1 MDDILIECSP
11 GISGDMLLGAFYDL
25 GVPKKV
31 IEQPLIDLGL
41 KNLYQLDFKESK
53 SCSIR
58 GIKAKVENIDS
69 GPSKRTWRSIKELI
83 LNGHLEDKLKKI
95 IYEVFESLAIAE
107 GKVHGIKSEDVHF
120 HEIGAIDSL
129 VDIIGVCAAFNY
141 LNPKWVYCNE
151 PTLGKGFVQT
161 EHGKLSVP
169 APAVIELV
177 RQKNIKVLSNC
188 GSSIEGE
195 LSTPTGI
202 ALLANLVDYL
212 EPPSKYSI
220 NSYGVGI
227 GNLNFPF
234 PNLVRVYKIASFNNS
249 SDNDNEQI
257 SPKCEEIIIQ
267 EAWIDDQT
275 AEDISN
281 FVEKLRIE
289 GAYDVS
295 YQAINMKKNRIGFSI
310 QAILPI
316 EKKEFFRRLWF
327 DYSNTIGVRERT
339 QSRWILLRR
348 RGECS
353 TIFGNIKVKQTLK
366 PDGSIIMKP
375 ENDEVLRLNL
385 EHKISTY
392 EIRKIIKESSNKFKA
407 FENWK

>member
-1 MDDILIECSP
+1 MDNVYIECSP

-31 IEQPLIDLGL
+31 IEQPLIDIGL
-41 KNLYQLDFKESK
+41 KDLYHLEFKESK

-58 GIKAKVENIDS
+58 GIKAKVENIDCS
-69 GPSKRTWRSIKELI
+69 PTKRTWKSIKELI
-83 LNGHLEDKLKKI
+83 SNGHLEDKLKQI
-95 IYEVFESLAIAE
+95 IFEVFESLANAE

-129 VDIIGVCAAFNY
+129 VDIIGVCAALNY
-141 LNPKWVYCNE
+141 LNPKKVYCNE
-151 PTLGKGFVQT
+151 PMLGKGFVKT
-161 EHGKLSVP
+161 EHGKLAVP
-169 APAVIELV
+169 PPAVIELIK
-177 RQKNIKVLSNC
+177 QKNIKVLS
-188 GSSIEGE
+188 SRDSIEGE

-212 EPPSKYSI
+212 EPPSKFSI

-227 GNLNFPF
+227 GNLKFPF
-234 PNLVRVYKIASFNNS
+234 PNLVRVYKITSFEDS
-249 SDNDNEQI
+249 TITEQI
-257 SPKCEEIIIQ
+257 NPKCEEISVQ

-275 AEDISN
+275 PEDISN

-310 QAILPI
+310 QVILPI

-339 QSRWILLRR
+339 QYRWILLRR

-353 TIFGNIKVKQTLK
+353 TTFGNIKVKQTLK
-366 PDGSIIMKP
+366 PDGSIITKP
-375 ENDEVLRLNL
+375 ENDEVLRLQL
-385 EHKISTY
+385 KHKISTY
-392 EIRKIIKESSNKFKA
+392 EIRKIIKDSGEKFKA

>member
-1 MDDILIECSP
+1 MEDVLIECSP

-25 GVPKKV
+25 GVPKQV
-31 IEQPLIDLGL
+31 IEQPLVDLGL
-41 KNLYQLDFKESK
+41 KDFYHLEFKESK
-53 SCSIR
+53 SSSIR
-58 GIKAKVENIDS
+58 GIRVNVENIDS
-69 GPSKRTWRSIKELI
+69 SPFKRTWKSIKELI
-83 LNGHLEDKLKKI
+83 SNGNLEDKLKQKI
-95 IYEVFESLAIAE
+95 FEVFESLANAE

-129 VDIIGVCAAFNY
+129 VDIVGVCAAFNY
-141 LNPKWVYCNE
+141 LNPKKVYCNE
-151 PTLGKGFVQT
+151 PMLGKGFVQT

-169 APAVIELV
+169 PPAVIELI
-177 RQKNIKVLSNC
+177 REKNIKVLKSFD
-188 GSSIEGE
+188 SIEGE

-202 ALLANLVDYL
+202 ALLSNLVDYL
-212 EPPSKYSI
+212 QPPSKYSV

-227 GNLNFPF
+227 GNKKFPF
-234 PNLVRVYKIASFNNS
+234 ANLVRVYKIESFDDS
-249 SDNDNEQI
+249 SINQQI
-257 SPKCEEIIIQ
+257 NPKFEEISVQ

-275 AEDISN
+275 PEDICN

-310 QAILPI
+310 QAILPV

-327 DYSNTIGVRERT
+327 DYSNTIGVRERI

-353 TIFGNIKVKQTLK
+353 TSFGKIKVKQTLK
-366 PDGSIIMKP
+366 PDGSITMKP
-375 ENDEVLRLNL
+375 ENDEVLRLKL
-385 EHKISTY
+385 EHKISTD
-392 EIRKIIKESSNKFKA
+392 EIRKIIKDSSKKFKA

>member
-1 MDDILIECSP
+1 MEDILIECSP

-31 IEQPLIDLGL
+31 IEKPLIDLGL
-41 KNLYQLDFKESK
+41 KDLYHLEFNESK

-58 GIKAKVENIDS
+58 GIKAKVENIDCI
-69 GPSKRTWRSIKELI
+69 PNKRTWRSIKEII
-83 LNGHLEDKLKKI
+83 LNGNLENKLKQI
-95 IYEVFESLAIAE
+95 IYEVFESLASAE
-107 GKVHGIKSEDVHF
+107 GKVHGINSEDVHF

-129 VDIIGVCAAFNY
+129 VDIIGVCSALNY
-141 LNPKWVYCNE
+141 LNPKKVYCNE
-151 PTLGKGFVQT
+151 PMLGKGFVQT

-169 APAVIELV
+169 PPAVIELI
-177 RQKNIKVLSNC
+177 RRKNIKVLS
-188 GSSIEGE
+188 SFDSIEGE

-202 ALLANLVDYL
+202 ALLSNLVDYL
-212 EPPSKYSI
+212 ELPSKYSI

-227 GNLNFPF
+227 GNLKFPF
-234 PNLVRVYKIASFNNS
+234 PNLVRVYKITSFDKS
-249 SDNDNEQI
+249 SVNEKI
-257 SPKCEEIIIQ
+257 NPKCEEICVQ

-275 AEDISN
+275 PEDVSN

-310 QAILPI
+310 QVILPV
-316 EKKEFFRRLWF
+316 EKKAFFRRLWF
-327 DYSNTIGVRERT
+327 DYSNSIGVRERT

-353 TIFGNIKVKQTLK
+353 TTFGNIKVKQTLK
-366 PDGSIIMKP
+366 PDGSITMKP
-375 ENDEVLRLNL
+375 ENDEVLRLKL
-385 EHKISTY
+385 EHKISTE
-392 EIRKIIKESSNKFKA
+392 EIRKIIRDSGKKFKA

>member
-1 MDDILIECSP
+1 MDDVLIECSP

-41 KNLYQLDFKESK
+41 KDLYQLDFKESK

-58 GIKAKVENIDS
+58 GIKAKVENIDCS
-69 GPSKRTWRSIKELI
+69 PIKRTWRSIKELI

-107 GKVHGIKSEDVHF
+107 GKVHGIKSDEVHF

-129 VDIIGVCAAFNY
+129 VDIIGVCAALNY
-141 LNPKWVYCNE
+141 LNPKRVYCNE
-151 PTLGKGFVQT
+151 PMLGKGFVQT

-169 APAVIELV
+169 PPAVIELI
-177 RQKNIKVLSNC
+177 RQKNIKVLSSLN
-188 GSSIEGE
+188 SIDGE

-202 ALLANLVDYL
+202 ALLANFVDYP

-227 GNLNFPF
+227 GNLKFTF
-234 PNLVRVYKIASFNNS
+234 PNLVRVYKITSFEDFS
-249 SDNDNEQI
+249 INDNEQI
-257 SPKCEEIIIQ
+257 SPKCEEISIQ

-275 AEDISN
+275 PEDISN

-310 QAILPI
+310 QVILPI

-353 TIFGNIKVKQTLK
+353 TTFGNIKVKQTLK
-366 PDGSIIMKP
+366 PDGSITMKP
-375 ENDEVLRLNL
+375 ENDEVLRLQL
-385 EHKISTY
+385 KHKISTY
-392 EIRKIIKESSNKFKA
+392 EIRKIIKESSKKFKA

>member
-1 MDDILIECSP
+1 MDDVLIECSP

-31 IEQPLIDLGL
+31 IEQPIIDLGL
-41 KNLYQLDFKESK
+41 KDLYQLDFKESK

-58 GIKAKVENIDS
+58 GIKAKVENIDCS
-69 GPSKRTWRSIKELI
+69 PIKRTWRSIKELI
-83 LNGHLEDKLKKI
+83 LNGNLEDKLKKI

-107 GKVHGIKSEDVHF
+107 GKVHGIKSDEVHF

-141 LNPKWVYCNE
+141 LNPKRVYCNE
-151 PTLGKGFVQT
+151 PMLGRGFVQT

-169 APAVIELV
+169 PPAVIELI
-177 RQKNIKVLSNC
+177 RQKNIKVLSNRD
-188 GSSIEGE
+188 SIEGE

-202 ALLANLVDYL
+202 ALLVNLVDFL
-212 EPPSKYSI
+212 EPPLKFSI

-227 GNLNFPF
+227 GNQKFPF
-234 PNLVRVYKIASFNNS
+234 PNLVRVYKITSFEDSSINN
-249 SDNDNEQI
+249 NEQI
-257 SPKCEEIIIQ
+257 SPKCEEISIQ

-275 AEDISN
+275 PEDISN
-281 FVEKLRIE
+281 FVEKLRME

-310 QAILPI
+310 QVILPI
-316 EKKEFFRRLWF
+316 EKKEFFRKLWF
-327 DYSNTIGVRERT
+327 EYSNTIGVRERT

-353 TIFGNIKVKQTLK
+353 TTFGNIKVKQTLK
-366 PDGSIIMKP
+366 PDGSITMKP
-375 ENDEVLRLNL
+375 ENDEVLRLHL
-385 EHKISTY
+385 KHKISTY
-392 EIRKIIKESSNKFKA
+392 EIRKIIKESSKKFKA

>member
-1 MDDILIECSP
+1 MDDVLIECSP

-41 KNLYQLDFKESK
+41 KDLYQLNFKESK

-58 GIKAKVENIDS
+58 GIKAKVESIDCS
-69 GPSKRTWRSIKELI
+69 PIKRTWRSIKELI

-107 GKVHGIKSEDVHF
+107 GKVHGIKFDDVHF

-129 VDIIGVCAAFNY
+129 VDIIGVCAALNY
-141 LNPKWVYCNE
+141 LNPKRVYCNE
-151 PTLGKGFVQT
+151 PMLGKGFVQT

-169 APAVIELV
+169 PPAVIELIG
-177 RQKNIKVLSNC
+177 QKNIKVLSSLN
-188 GSSIEGE
+188 SIDGE

-202 ALLANLVDYL
+202 ALLINFVDYFQ
-212 EPPSKYSI
+212 PPLKYSI

-227 GNLNFPF
+227 GNLEFPF
-234 PNLVRVYKIASFNNS
+234 PNLVRVYKITSFEDS
-249 SDNDNEQI
+249 SFDDRIN
-257 SPKCEEIIIQ
+257 PKCEEIAVQ

-275 AEDISN
+275 PEDITN
-281 FVEKLRIE
+281 FIEKLRIE

-316 EKKEFFRRLWF
+316 EKKRFFRRLWF

-353 TIFGNIKVKQTLK
+353 TTFGNIKVKQTLK
-366 PDGSIIMKP
+366 PDGSITMKP
-375 ENDEVLRLNL
+375 ENDEVLRLKL
-385 EHKISTY
+385 EHKISTE
-392 EIRKIIKESSNKFKA
+392 EIRKIIKDSSEKFKA

>member
-1 MDDILIECSP
+1 MEDVLIECSP

-41 KNLYQLDFKESK
+41 KDLYHLEFKESK

-58 GIKAKVENIDS
+58 GIKAQVENIDGS
-69 GPSKRTWRSIKELI
+69 QIKRTWRCIKEVI
-83 LNGHLEDKLKKI
+83 SNGHLEDKLKQI

-107 GKVHGIKSEDVHF
+107 GKVHGIKSDDVHF

-129 VDIIGVCAAFNY
+129 VDIIGVCAALNY
-141 LNPKWVYCNE
+141 LNPRKVFCNE
-151 PTLGKGFVQT
+151 PMLGKGFVQT

-169 APAVIELV
+169 PPAVIELI
-177 RQKNIKVLSNC
+177 RQKNIKVLS
-188 GSSIEGE
+188 SFDSVEGE

-202 ALLANLVDYL
+202 ALLSNLVNHSKV
-212 EPPSKYSI
+212 PSKYSI

-227 GNLNFPF
+227 GKLKFPF
-234 PNLVRVYKIASFNNS
+234 PNLVRVFKITSFEDS
-249 SDNDNEQI
+249 SFKKQI
-257 SPKCEEIIIQ
+257 NPKCEEVSVQ

-275 AEDISN
+275 PEDISN

-327 DYSNTIGVRERT
+327 DYSNTIGVRERN

-353 TIFGNIKVKQTLK
+353 TTFGNIKVKQTLK
-366 PDGSIIMKP
+366 PDGSITTKP
-375 ENDEVLRLNL
+375 ENDEVLRLTL
-385 EHKISTY
+385 EQKISAD
-392 EIRKIIKESSNKFKA
+392 EIRKIINESSDKFKS

>member
-1 MDDILIECSP
+1 MEDVLIECSP

-31 IEQPLIDLGL
+31 IEKPLFDLGL
-41 KNLYQLDFKESK
+41 KDLYQLDFKESK

-58 GIKAKVENIDS
+58 GVKAKVENIDCS
-69 GPSKRTWRSIKELI
+69 SSKRTWRNIKELI

-107 GKVHGIKSEDVHF
+107 GKVHGIKSDEVHF

-129 VDIIGVCAAFNY
+129 VDIIGVCAALNY
-141 LNPKWVYCNE
+141 LNPKRVYCNE
-151 PTLGKGFVQT
+151 PMLGKGFVQT

-169 APAVIELV
+169 PPAVIELI
-177 RQKNIKVLSNC
+177 RQKNIKVLSNRD
-188 GSSIEGE
+188 SIEGE

-202 ALLANLVDYL
+202 ALLTNLVDYL
-212 EPPSKYSI
+212 ELPSKYSI

-227 GNLNFPF
+227 GNLKFPF
-234 PNLVRVYKIASFNNS
+234 PNLVRVYKITSFEDS
-249 SDNDNEQI
+249 SINDNEQI
-257 SPKCEEIIIQ
+257 SPRCEEISIQ

-275 AEDISN
+275 PEDISN

-310 QAILPI
+310 QVILPI

-353 TIFGNIKVKQTLK
+353 TTFGNIKVKQTLK

-375 ENDEVLRLNL
+375 ENDEVLRLQL
-385 EHKISTY
+385 KHKISTY
-392 EIRKIIKESSNKFKA
+392 EIRKIIKESGKKFKA

>member
-1 MDDILIECSP
+1 MEDVLIECSP

-25 GVPKKV
+25 GVPKNV
-31 IEQPLIDLGL
+31 IEKPLIDLGL
-41 KNLYQLDFKESK
+41 KDLYHLEFKESK

-58 GIKAKVENIDS
+58 GIKTKVDNIDCS
-69 GPSKRTWRSIKELI
+69 STKRTWRSTKELI
-83 LNGHLEDKLKKI
+83 ANGHLEDKLKQK
-95 IYEVFESLAIAE
+95 IYEVFESLASAE

-129 VDIIGVCAAFNY
+129 VDIIGVCAALNY
-141 LNPKWVYCNE
+141 LNPKRVYCNE
-151 PTLGKGFVQT
+151 PILGKGFVQT
-161 EHGKLSVP
+161 EHGKLSIP

-177 RQKNIKVLSNC
+177 RQNNIKVLSDWN
-188 GSSIEGE
+188 SIEGE

-202 ALLANLVDYL
+202 ALLANLVDYP

-227 GNLNFPF
+227 GNLKFSF
-234 PNLVRVYKIASFNNS
+234 PNLVRVYKITSFNNS
-249 SDNDNEQI
+249 SINDNEQI
-257 SPKCEEIIIQ
+257 SPKREEIIIQ

-275 AEDISN
+275 PEDISN
-281 FVEKLRIE
+281 FVEKLRTE

-327 DYSNTIGVRERT
+327 DYSNTIGFRERT

-366 PDGSIIMKP
+366 PDGSITMKP
-375 ENDEVLRLNL
+375 ENDEVLRLKL
-385 EHKISTY
+385 EHKISTD
-392 EIRKIIKESSNKFKA
+392 EIRKIIKESSEKFKA

>member
-1 MDDILIECSP
+1 
-11 GISGDMLLGAFYDL
+11 LLGAFYDL

-41 KNLYQLDFKESK
+41 KDLYQLEFEDSK

-58 GIKAKVENIDS
+58 GIKTKVENIDCS
-69 GPSKRTWRSIKELI
+69 PIKRTWKSIKEL
-83 LNGHLEDKLKKI
+83 LLSSHLEDKLKKI
-95 IYEVFESLAIAE
+95 IYEVFESLATAE
-107 GKVHGIKSEDVHF
+107 GKVHGIKSDDVHF

-129 VDIIGVCAAFNY
+129 VDIIGVCAALNY
-141 LNPKWVYCNE
+141 LNPKRVYCNE
-151 PTLGKGFVQT
+151 PMLGKGFIKT

-169 APAVIELV
+169 PPAVIELI
-177 RQKNIKVLSNC
+177 RQKNINVLS
-188 GSSIEGE
+188 SFDSIEGE

-202 ALLANLVDYL
+202 ALLSNLVAYL
-212 EPPSKYSI
+212 QPPSKYSI
-220 NSYGVGI
+220 HSYGVGI
-227 GNLNFPF
+227 GNLKFSF
-234 PNLVRVYKIASFNNS
+234 PNLVRVYKIISFEDS
-249 SDNDNEQI
+249 SLNEQI
-257 SPKCEEIIIQ
+257 SPKCEEISIQ

-275 AEDISN
+275 PEDISN

-327 DYSNTIGVRERT
+327 DYSNTIGVRERI

-353 TIFGNIKVKQTLK
+353 TPFGNIKVKQTMK
-366 PDGSIIMKP
+366 PDGSITMKP
-375 ENDEVLRLNL
+375 ENDEVMRLKIA
-385 EHKISTY
+385 HKKSSD
-392 EIRKIIKESSNKFKA
+392 EIRKIIKESSKKFKA
-407 FENWK
+407 FENWQ

>member
-1 MDDILIECSP
+1 MEEIFIECSP

-25 GVPKKV
+25 GLPKKV

-41 KNLYQLDFKESK
+41 KDLYNLEFKESK

-58 GIKAKVENIDS
+58 GIKTNIESVECVS
-69 GPSKRTWRSIKELI
+69 TKRNWKSIKELL
-83 LNGHLEDKLKKI
+83 LNGHLEDRLQKI
-95 IYEVFESLAIAE
+95 IYEVFESLANAE
-107 GKVHGIKSEDVHF
+107 GKVHGIKPEDVHF
-120 HEIGAIDSL
+120 HEIGSIDSL

-141 LNPKWVYCNE
+141 LNPKKVFCNE
-151 PTLGKGFVQT
+151 PMLGKGFVQT

-169 APAVIELV
+169 PPAVIELI
-177 RQKNIKVLSNC
+177 REKNMKVLSC
-188 GSSIEGE
+188 FDSIEGE

-202 ALLANLVDYL
+202 ALLSNLVNYSK
-212 EPPSKYSI
+212 PPSRFSI

-227 GNLNFPF
+227 GNQKFPF
-234 PNLVRVYKIASFNNS
+234 PNLVRVYKIITFEDSPTNHHIN
-249 SDNDNEQI
+249 
-257 SPKCEEIIIQ
+257 PKCEEISIQ

-275 AEDISN
+275 PEDISN

-295 YQAINMKKNRIGFSI
+295 YQSISMKKDRLGFSI
-310 QAILPI
+310 QVILPI
-316 EKKEFFRRLWF
+316 EKREYFRRLWF
-327 DYSNTIGVRERT
+327 DYSNTIGIRERT

-353 TIFGNIKVKQTLK
+353 TTFGNIKVKQTLK
-366 PDGSIIMKP
+366 LDGSITMKP
-375 ENDEVLRLNL
+375 ENDEVLRLKL
-385 EHKISTY
+385 EHKKSTA
-392 EIRKIIKESSNKFKA
+392 EIRKIIKESSRKFIA

>member
-1 MDDILIECSP
+1 MEDVLIECSP

-41 KNLYQLDFKESK
+41 KDLYQIDFKESK

-58 GIKAKVENIDS
+58 GIKTKVENIDCN
-69 GPSKRTWRSIKELI
+69 PIKRTWKSIKELI
-83 LNGHLEDKLKKI
+83 LKGYLEDKLKKI
-95 IYEVFESLAIAE
+95 IYGVFESLAIAE
-107 GKVHGIKSEDVHF
+107 GKVHGIKSDDVHF

-129 VDIIGVCAAFNY
+129 VDIIGVCAALNY
-141 LNPKWVYCNE
+141 LNPKRVYCNE
-151 PTLGKGFVQT
+151 PMLGKGFVQT

-169 APAVIELV
+169 SPAVIELI
-177 RQKNIKVLSNC
+177 RQKNIKVLSNHD
-188 GSSIEGE
+188 SIEGE

-227 GNLNFPF
+227 GNLKFSF
-234 PNLVRVYKIASFNNS
+234 PNLVRVYKISTFENSSFNQ
-249 SDNDNEQI
+249 QI
-257 SPKCEEIIIQ
+257 NPKCEEISIQ

-275 AEDISN
+275 PEDISN

-295 YQAINMKKNRIGFSI
+295 YQATNMKKNRIGFSI
-310 QAILPI
+310 QAILPV

-327 DYSNTIGVRERT
+327 DYSSTIGIRERT

-353 TIFGNIKVKQTLK
+353 TTFGNIKVKQTLK
-366 PDGSIIMKP
+366 PDGSIITKP
-375 ENDEVLRLNL
+375 ENDEVLRLQL
-385 EHKISTY
+385 KHKISTY
-392 EIRKIIKESSNKFKA
+392 EIRKIIKESSKKFKA

>member
-1 MDDILIECSP
+1 MDDVLIECSP
-11 GISGDMLLGAFYDL
+11 GISGEMLLGAFYDL

-41 KNLYQLDFKESK
+41 KDLYQLDFKESK

-69 GPSKRTWRSIKELI
+69 SPIKRTWKSIKELI
-83 LNGHLEDKLKKI
+83 LNGHLEDKLKKL

-107 GKVHGIKSEDVHF
+107 GKVHGIKSHEVHF

-129 VDIIGVCAAFNY
+129 VDIIGVCAALNY
-141 LNPKWVYCNE
+141 LNPKRVYCNE
-151 PTLGKGFVQT
+151 PMLGKGFVHT

-169 APAVIELV
+169 PPAVIELI
-177 RQKNIKVLSNC
+177 RQKNIKVLS
-188 GSSIEGE
+188 SRDSIEGE

-212 EPPSKYSI
+212 EPPLKFSI

-227 GNLNFPF
+227 GSLKFPF
-234 PNLVRVYKIASFNNS
+234 PNLVRVYKITSFEDS
-249 SDNDNEQI
+249 SNNDNEQI
-257 SPKCEEIIIQ
+257 NPKCEEISIQ

-275 AEDISN
+275 PEDISN

-310 QAILPI
+310 QVILPI

-327 DYSNTIGVRERT
+327 DYSSTIGVRERN

-353 TIFGNIKVKQTLK
+353 TTFGNIKVKQTLK

-385 EHKISTY
+385 KHKISTY
-392 EIRKIIKESSNKFKA
+392 EIRKIINESSEKFKA

>member
-1 MDDILIECSP
+1 MDDVLIECSP

-41 KNLYQLDFKESK
+41 KDLYQLNFKESK

-58 GIKAKVENIDS
+58 GIKAKVDNIDS
-69 GPSKRTWRSIKELI
+69 IPIKRTWRSIKELI
-83 LNGHLEDKLKKI
+83 SNGHLEDKLKQI
-95 IYEVFESLAIAE
+95 IYQVFESLANAE

-129 VDIIGVCAAFNY
+129 VDIIGVCAALHY
-141 LNPKWVYCNE
+141 LNPKKVYCNE
-151 PTLGKGFVQT
+151 PMLGKGFVET

-169 APAVIELV
+169 PPAVIELIT
-177 RQKNIKVLSNC
+177 QKNIKFFFFFLLIVFE
-188 GSSIEGE
+188 I
-195 LSTPTGI
+195 STPTGI
-202 ALLANLVDYL
+202 ALLSNLVHNL
-212 EPPSKYSI
+212 QPPSKYSV

-227 GNLNFPF
+227 GNKKFPF
-234 PNLVRVYKIASFNNS
+234 ANLVRVYKITSFEDS
-249 SDNDNEQI
+249 SINDNVQI
-257 SPKCEEIIIQ
+257 SPKCEEISIQ

-275 AEDISN
+275 PEDISN

-310 QAILPI
+310 QVILPI
-316 EKKEFFRRLWF
+316 EKKEYFRRLWF
-327 DYSNTIGVRERT
+327 NYSNTIGVRERT

-353 TIFGNIKVKQTLK
+353 TTFGNIKVKQTLR
-366 PDGSIIMKP
+366 PDGSITTKP
-375 ENDEVLRLNL
+375 ENDEVFRLKI
-385 EHKISTY
+385 EHKKSAE
-392 EIRKIIKESSNKFKA
+392 EIRKIIKESSKNFKN

>member
-1 MDDILIECSP
+1 MEDILIECSP
-11 GISGDMLLGAFYDL
+11 GISGDMLLGALYDL

-31 IEQPLIDLGL
+31 IEKPLIDLGL
-41 KNLYQLDFKESK
+41 KDRYNLEFYESK

-58 GIKAKVENIDS
+58 GVKAKVENIDCS
-69 GPSKRTWRSIKELI
+69 SIKRTWRSIKEI
-83 LNGHLEDKLKKI
+83 ISNGHLEDELKQI
-95 IYEVFESLAIAE
+95 IYEVFESLASVE
-107 GKVHGIKSEDVHF
+107 GKVHGIKPEEVHF

-141 LNPKWVYCNE
+141 LNPKKIYCNE
-151 PTLGKGFVQT
+151 PMLGKGFVQT

-169 APAVIELV
+169 PPAVIELI
-177 RQKNIKVLSNC
+177 RQKNIKVLS
-188 GSSIEGE
+188 SFDSIEGE

-202 ALLANLVDYL
+202 ALLSNLADYF

-227 GNLNFPF
+227 GNQKFQF
-234 PNLVRVYKIASFNNS
+234 PNLVRVYKIISFES
-249 SDNDNEQI
+249 SSANEQ
-257 SPKCEEIIIQ
+257 SNPKCEEIALQ

-275 AEDISN
+275 PEDISN
-281 FVEKLRIE
+281 FVEKLRVE

-310 QAILPI
+310 QVILPI

-348 RGECS
+348 KGECL
-353 TIFGNIKVKQTLK
+353 TTFGNIKVKQTMK
-366 PDGSIIMKP
+366 PDGSITMKP
-375 ENDEVLRLNL
+375 ENDEVLRLKL

-392 EIRKIIKESSNKFKA
+392 EIRKIIKESIKKFKA
-407 FENWK
+407 LENWK

>member
-1 MDDILIECSP
+1 MDDFLIECSP

-41 KNLYQLDFKESK
+41 KDLYNLEFKESK

-58 GIKAKVENIDS
+58 GIKAEVKNINRIQI
-69 GPSKRTWRSIKELI
+69 KRTWKNIKELI
-83 LNGHLEDKLKKI
+83 TNGNLEDKLKLI
-95 IYEVFESLAIAE
+95 IYEVFESLALAE

-129 VDIIGVCAAFNY
+129 VDIIGVCAALNF
-141 LNPKWVYCNE
+141 LNPKKVYCNE
-151 PTLGKGFVQT
+151 PMLGKGFVKT
-161 EHGKLSVP
+161 EHGKLSIP
-169 APAVIELV
+169 PPAVVELI
-177 RQKNIKVLSNC
+177 RQKNIKVLS
-188 GSSIEGE
+188 SFDSIEGE

-202 ALLANLVDYL
+202 ALLSNLVDYL
-212 EPPSKYSI
+212 QPPSKYSI

-227 GNLNFPF
+227 GNLKFPF
-234 PNLVRVYKIASFNNS
+234 PNLVRVYKISTFEDTLFNQKIN
-249 SDNDNEQI
+249 
-257 SPKCEEIIIQ
+257 PKCEEISVQ
-267 EAWIDDQT
+267 EALIDDQT
-275 AEDISN
+275 PEDISN

-310 QAILPI
+310 QAIVPV
-316 EKKEFFRRLWF
+316 EKKENFIQLWF
-327 DYSNTIGVRERT
+327 AYSNTIGVRERT
-339 QSRWILLRR
+339 QSRWVLLRR

-353 TIFGNIKVKQTLK
+353 TTFGNIKVKQTLK
-366 PDGSIIMKP
+366 PDGSINMKP
-375 ENDEVLRLNL
+375 ENDEVLRLKL
-385 EHKISTY
+385 QHKISTD
-392 EIRKIIKESSNKFKA
+392 EIRKIIKESSKNFKA

>member
-1 MDDILIECSP
+1 MEDILIECSP

-41 KNLYQLDFKESK
+41 KDLYQLEFKESK

-58 GIKAKVENIDS
+58 GIKANVQNVECSTI
-69 GPSKRTWRSIKELI
+69 KRTWKSIKELI
-83 LNGHLEDKLKKI
+83 SNGHLEDKLKQI
-95 IYEVFESLAIAE
+95 IYEVFESLANAE

-129 VDIIGVCAAFNY
+129 VDIIGVCAALHY
-141 LNPKWVYCNE
+141 LNPKKVYCNE
-151 PTLGKGFVQT
+151 PMLGKGFVQT
-161 EHGKLSVP
+161 EHRKLSVP
-169 APAVIELV
+169 TPAVIELI
-177 RQKNIKVLSNC
+177 RQKNIKVLS
-188 GSSIEGE
+188 SFDSIEGE

-202 ALLANLVDYL
+202 ALLSNLVGYSQ
-212 EPPSKYSI
+212 PPSKYSI

-227 GNLNFPF
+227 GNLKFPF
-234 PNLVRVYKIASFNNS
+234 PNLVRVYKISSFEAPS
-249 SDNDNEQI
+249 INDNPHI
-257 SPKCEEIIIQ
+257 SPKCEEISIQ

-275 AEDISN
+275 PEDISN

-295 YQAINMKKNRIGFSI
+295 YQAINMKKDRIRFSI

-316 EKKEFFRRLWF
+316 EKKECFRRLWF
-327 DYSNTIGVRERT
+327 NYSNTIGVRERN

-348 RGECS
+348 RGECL
-353 TIFGNIKVKQTLK
+353 TTFGNIKVKQTLR
-366 PDGSIIMKP
+366 PDGSITMKP
-375 ENDEVLRLNL
+375 ENDEVLRLKL
-385 EHKISTY
+385 EHKISTE
-392 EIRKIIKESSNKFKA
+392 EIRKIIKESSEKFKA

>member
-1 MDDILIECSP
+1 MDEVLIECSP

-41 KNLYQLDFKESK
+41 KDLYQIEFTEAK

-58 GIKAKVENIDS
+58 GIKAKVENIACS
-69 GPSKRTWRSIKELI
+69 PIKRTWRSIKDLI

-107 GKVHGIKSEDVHF
+107 GKVHGIESEDVHF

-129 VDIIGVCAAFNY
+129 VDIIGVCASLNY
-141 LNPKWVYCNE
+141 LNPRRVYCNE

-169 APAVIELV
+169 PPAVIELI
-177 RQKNIKVLSNC
+177 RQKNIKVLSNRD
-188 GSSIEGE
+188 SIEGE
-195 LSTPTGI
+195 FSTPTGI
-202 ALLANLVDYL
+202 ALLANLVNYPEL
-212 EPPSKYSI
+212 PSKYSI

-227 GNLNFPF
+227 GNLKFPF
-234 PNLVRVYKIASFNNS
+234 PNLVRVYKITSFEDS
-249 SDNDNEQI
+249 SNYEQI
-257 SPKCEEIIIQ
+257 NPKCEEISIQ

-275 AEDISN
+275 PEDISN

-295 YQAINMKKNRIGFSI
+295 FQSIYMKKNRIGFSI

-353 TIFGNIKVKQTLK
+353 TTFGNIKVKQTLK
-366 PDGSIIMKP
+366 PDGTIIMKP
-375 ENDEVLRLNL
+375 ENDEVLRLKL
-385 EHKISTY
+385 KHKISTY
-392 EIRKIIKESSNKFKA
+392 EIRKIIKESSKEFKA